1 MAWMCAASLLA
12 FSAHAGH
19 PVVVEVFGEAGCEA
33 CLTVHK
39 EVLPGVQQRFGK
51 QIAIIDRDIYEATN
65 YVALATY
72 QDRLGIKRDDPVSI
86 VVNGCRYLGGVSDIR
101 RDLANVIES
110 RLNAGKCNSV
120 PDAIANVDNV
130 SRNRMA
136 VISTSGIALAGLVDG
151 VNPCA
156 FATVI
161 FLASLL
167 AVSKVRGRGV
177 LAMGGGFLLG
187 TYVTYFLLGLGLFH
201 GLKALEA
208 WQGVVRVVN
217 LAMSMTLAI
226 LAVITFR
233 DAWRFHH
240 TGKSSDVLLKMPDAL
255 RRRVHGMLKDRMT
268 STHLLLSGIVA
279 GTLAT
284 LVGSVCTG
292 QLYVPT
298 LMVVAHNPGLR
309 IHALR
314 LLAIYNL
321 TFLVPVMVVM
331 IAAWLGTSGMVLA
344 DWSRRNVVWGK
355 VLMGLFFAILAVLIV
370 VL

>member
-1 MAWMCAASLLA
+1 MMCAGLLA
-12 FSAHAGH
+12 SAVHAGQK
-19 PVVVEVFGEAGCEA
+19 VVVEIFGEAGCEA
-33 CLTVHK
+33 CLTVHQ
-39 EVLPGVQQRFGK
+39 EILPGVQQKFGDR
-51 QIAIIDRDIYEATN
+51 IAILDRDIYEATN

-72 QDRLGIKRDDPVSI
+72 QEHLGIKRDDPVS
-86 VVNGCRYLGGVSDIR
+86 VVVDGSRYLGGVAEIR
-101 RDLANVIES
+101 RDLASVIES
-110 RLNAGKCNSV
+110 CLHAGTNNAVPATVASADEVSKHRLTA
-120 PDAIANVDNV
+120 
-130 SRNRMA
+130 
-136 VISTSGIALAGLVDG
+136 ISTAGIALAGLVDG

-156 FATVI
+156 FATVV

-208 WQGVVRVVN
+208 WHGVVRVVN
-217 LAMSMTLAI
+217 VVMSMTLAI

-240 TGKSSDVLLKMPDAL
+240 TGKSSDVTLKMPDAL

-298 LMVVAHNPGLR
+298 LMVVAHNPELR
-309 IHALR
+309 MHALR

-321 TFLVPVMVVM
+321 TFLGPVIVVM
-331 IAAWLGTSGMVLA
+331 IAAWLGTSGVVLA

-355 VLMGLFFAILAVLIV
+355 ILLGLFFAILAVLIV
-370 VL
+370 AL